1 MNIFKIIN
9 IIIKFIRKTGNTILC
24 IVIGSIEAIT
34 REEIIAINGKDR
46 TLKDKLMD
54 FIVGLFILE
63 GVYFVFIK
71 NILKLS

>member
-1 MNIFKIIN
+1 MFKILN
-9 IIIKFIRKTGNTILC
+9 IIINFIRKTGNTIFC

-63 GVYFVFIK
+63 GY
-71 NILKLS
+71 ILFL